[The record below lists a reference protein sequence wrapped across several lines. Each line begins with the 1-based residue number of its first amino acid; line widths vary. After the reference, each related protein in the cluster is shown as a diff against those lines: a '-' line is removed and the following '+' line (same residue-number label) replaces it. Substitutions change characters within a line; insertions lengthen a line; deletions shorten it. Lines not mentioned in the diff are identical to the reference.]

1 MALAPDADVS
11 NGEAILYHLQRALAP
26 GDKNNEARFWLAR
39 QHCLC
44 GDTKVAATLFGH
56 LKKLPVPFR
65 QKMGVR
71 GIVRT
76 SDGNPRGANVTR
88 PGNAH
93 CDE

>member
-56 LKKLPVPFR
+56 LKKLPVLCVPKIRF
-65 QKMGVR
+65 GVDAAIGR
-71 GIVRT
+71 RKLA
-76 SDGNPRGANVTR
+76 S
-88 PGNAH
+88 
-93 CDE
+93 